1 MSKDKVIQTDE
12 TIKALLSKIEF
23 QDWTINFRKHKEAP
37 YLQLTFEAPCNV
49 SGGDPEVQHC
59 RKWALQY
66 VMTDSEIVRT
76 AYKAVKTA
84 VLHEMDELFLFDG
97 EMIYSPHT
105 NIYALVELRR
115 EEGSDK
121 R

>member
-49 SGGDPEVQHC
+49 SGETQRYSIAVSGHC
-59 RKWALQY
+59 N
-66 VMTDSEIVRT
+66 TS
-76 AYKAVKTA
+76 
-84 VLHEMDELFLFDG
+84 
-97 EMIYSPHT
+97 
-105 NIYALVELRR
+105 
-115 EEGSDK
+115 
-121 R
+121 

>member
-1 MSKDKVIQTDE
+1 
-12 TIKALLSKIEF
+12 
-23 QDWTINFRKHKEAP
+23 
-37 YLQLTFEAPCNV
+37 
-49 SGGDPEVQHC
+49 
-59 RKWALQY
+59 
-66 VMTDSEIVRT
+66 MTDSEIVRT